1 MNEPTV
7 ILERGEPESIMYKRG
22 MVYTELFGFHA
33 SLYLQMIWQYGKSEA
48 TEKFWWLWHEKKEA

>member
-22 MVYTELFGFHA
+22 NVCVNLNGFNA
-33 SLYLQMIWQYGKSEA
+33 SQYRQMIWQYGKAEA